1 MQAFANATKSPRLGP
16 GPEHEHKHEHAHPVS
31 DEVHT
36 VPRVGG
42 QVGTQDWCDWN
53 ARHERHAS
61 TGESRMGRTLFAFSF
76 SVFLFLFFFSKVS

>member
-1 MQAFANATKSPRLGP
+1 MHAKDFANATKSPRPGPGP
-16 GPEHEHKHEHAHPVS
+16 GPEHKHKHEHAHPVS

-42 QVGTQDWCDWN
+42 QVGTQHWCDWT

-61 TGESRMGRTLFAFSF
+61 GESRMGRTLFSFSF
-76 SVFLFLFFFSKVS
+76 FLFFFSKVS